1 MRLWVLPF
9 FIGISAIFSGNLAYL
24 VSLNEG
30 FVDACF
36 PYLEGCT
43 SISKTGRNGLASI
56 LFKLTILPVMT
67 LLSAYWIISF
77 TTLKQNILN
86 KILRNRVMMTSGLI
100 GSLFGILYAAFL
112 GSDGDIYQ
120 LLRRF
125 GIYFFFLGTYIAQIL
140 EVIQLSTNPIIKES
154 NSFQLMK
161 LVVILIGLIIL
172 ISTPFYGFLEDDD
185 WLENVLEWNITFL
198 IFFYFILSGVLWR
211 KPTLRMKIK
220 SNTN

>member
-1 MRLWVLPF
+1 MKLWVLPF
-9 FIGISAIFSGNLAYL
+9 FIGILAIFSGNLAYL

-43 SISKTGRNGLASI
+43 SISKTGRKGLASI

-172 ISTPFYGFLEDDD
+172 ISTPFYGFL
-185 WLENVLEWNITFL
+185 
-198 IFFYFILSGVLWR
+198 
-211 KPTLRMKIK
+211 
-220 SNTN
+220 

>member
-1 MRLWVLPF
+1 MKLWALPF
-9 FIGISAIFSGNLAYL
+9 FIGILAIFSGNLAYL

-77 TTLKQNILN
+77 KTLKQNILN

-100 GSLFGILYAAFL
+100 GSLFGILYATFL

-140 EVIQLSTNPIIKES
+140 EVIQLSTNPVIKES

-211 KPTLRMKIK
+211 KTTLRMKIDFD
-220 SNTN
+220 SI

>member
-1 MRLWVLPF
+1 MKLWVLPF
-9 FIGISAIFSGNLAYL
+9 FIGILAIFSGNLAYL

-30 FVDACF
+30 LVDACL

-43 SISKTGRNGLASI
+43 SISKTGRHGLASI

-67 LLSAYWIISF
+67 LLSAYWLISF
-77 TTLKQNILN
+77 TSFKQNVLN
-86 KILRNRVMMTSGLI
+86 KKSGSRIMVISGLI
-100 GSLFGILYAAFL
+100 GSLFGILYTAFL
-112 GSDGDIYQ
+112 GSEGDIYQ

-140 EVIQLSTNPIIKES
+140 EVVQLSNYPNTKES
-154 NSFQLMK
+154 KSFQLMRV
-161 LVVILIGLIIL
+161 VVIVIGLIIL

-211 KPTLRMKIK
+211 KTTLRMEIK
-220 SNTN
+220 SDTN

>member
-1 MRLWVLPF
+1 MKLWVLPF
-9 FIGISAIFSGNLAYL
+9 FIGILAIFSGNLAYL

-30 FVDACF
+30 FVDACL
-36 PYLEGCT
+36 PHLEGCT
-43 SISKTGRNGLASI
+43 SISKTGRHGLASI
-56 LFKLTILPVMT
+56 LFTLTILPVMT
-67 LLSAYWIISF
+67 LLSAYWLISY
-77 TTLKQNILN
+77 TSLKQNVLN
-86 KILRNRVMMTSGLI
+86 KKLRSRIMVISGLI

-112 GSDGDIYQ
+112 GSEGDVYQ

-140 EVIQLSTNPIIKES
+140 EVVQLLNYPHIKES
-154 NSFQLMK
+154 KSFQLMK
-161 LVVILIGLIIL
+161 VVVVLIGLIIL

-211 KPTLRMKIK
+211 TTTLRMEIK

>member
-211 KPTLRMKIK
+211 KPTLKMKIK

>member
-1 MRLWVLPF
+1 MCIR
-9 FIGISAIFSGNLAYL
+9 
-24 VSLNEG
+24 
-30 FVDACF
+30 D
-36 PYLEGCT
+36 
-43 SISKTGRNGLASI
+43 R
-56 LFKLTILPVMT
+56 
-67 LLSAYWIISF
+67 
-77 TTLKQNILN
+77 
-86 KILRNRVMMTSGLI
+86 MTSGLI